1 VTDAELIERL
11 KQHDDE
17 AYTEVIARFGDPL
30 YGYVYTI
37 TGNHHMT
44 EDIISETYLRMVEKI
59 DQYVYTGAPFR
70 AWLYRIAH
78 NLAINALRRSGQT
91 TNDAGLAEL
100 AAPSGGPEETVASQ
114 LEAEELHEAI
124 MQLTSDQQQ
133 VVLLRFIA
141 GQSPGEVAQTMEKSE
156 VAVRQLQLRALR
168 ALSRLLGHNAD
179 ARPGS
184 VA

>member
-11 KQHDDE
+11 KLHDDE
-17 AYTEVIARFGDPL
+17 AYHEVIARFGDPL
-30 YGYVYTI
+30 YGYVYSI

-44 EDIISETYLRMVEKI
+44 EDIVAETYLRMVEKI

-78 NLAINALRRSGQT
+78 NQAINTLRRSNRVDG
-91 TNDAGLAEL
+91 DEALSSMP
-100 AAPSGGPEETVASQ
+100 APGGPEDAVATQ
-114 LEAEELHEAI
+114 LDAEELRAAI
-124 MQLTSDQQQ
+124 TQLTEDQQQ

-141 GQSPGEVAQTMEKSE
+141 DQSPGEVAQVMEKSE

-168 ALSRLLGHNAD
+168 SLGRLLGRNTDTSAERL
-179 ARPGS
+179 A
-184 VA
+184 